1 MTLNWVIFWILIS
14 FWLGTVLGITF
25 FFLTDRYKLDR
36 ICKREL
42 QARIEYYAREGDS
55 AVLQFKVTQ
64 ESEGEWDKPPRVTM
78 SKVSDKLERPPR
90 KPVKGD
96 GWHPE

>member
-1 MTLNWVIFWILIS
+1 MTIHWTIFWILIS

-25 FFLTDRYKLDR
+25 FFLTDRHKLNR

-42 QARIEYYAREGDS
+42 QARIEYYAREETS
-55 AVLQFKVTQ
+55 VA
-64 ESEGEWDKPPRVTM
+64 RVTM